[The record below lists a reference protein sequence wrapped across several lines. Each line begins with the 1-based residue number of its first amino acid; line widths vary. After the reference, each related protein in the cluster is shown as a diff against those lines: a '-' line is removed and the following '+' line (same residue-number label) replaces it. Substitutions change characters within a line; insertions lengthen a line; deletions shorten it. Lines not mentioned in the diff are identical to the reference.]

1 MIKSNRGI
9 TLVALIVTIIVL
21 TILAG
26 ITIRMAVGGNGI
38 VDTVKDGTKKA
49 EISTEIE
56 QLNTIV
62 TQSLNDAVID
72 GYGSVITMRNLYNA
86 TKDVNGY
93 NNDGTLK
100 VSIQKN
106 EDGSINFV
114 FKDSLRMYTISKEG
128 SVDENYKTV
137 QSLDEINDNFKD
149 ITNVEMIQE

>member
-1 MIKSNRGI
+1 MIKSDRGI

-26 ITIRMAVGGNGI
+26 ITIKMAVGGNGI
-38 VDTVKDGTKKA
+38 VDTVKDGTKKT
-49 EISTEIE
+49 EVSTEIE

-62 TQSLNDAVID
+62 VQALNDAVID
-72 GYGSVITMRNLYNA
+72 GYGSVITMRNIYNA

-100 VSIQKN
+100 VCVQKN
-106 EDGSINFV
+106 EDGSIQFV

-128 SVDENYKTV
+128 SVDENYTTL

>member
-1 MIKSNRGI
+1 MIKNNRGI

-26 ITIRMAVGGNGI
+26 ITIRMAVGENGI
-38 VDTVKDGTKKA
+38 VDTVKDGTKKT

-86 TKDVNGY
+86 IKDVNGY

-128 SVDENYKTV
+128 SIDENYKTV

-149 ITNVEMIQE
+149 ITDAEMIQE

>member
-49 EISTEIE
+49 EVSTEIE